1 MLPGPDQVIAC
12 PHCRALERYGTLMS
26 GNTFGAVLWT
36 DGKEIAPMLPR
47 PPAVARCHD
56 CGRPYWLAKAREVG
70 QVSVWGEPDEER
82 NPQWAEAPGVT
93 EPSAAEYHAAI
104 AAGFATTFDEEKEL
118 RILAWWR
125 GNDAARGDPCD
136 AEAISDPVPA
146 AVTRE
151 NLERL
156 ARMLGGPSEGDQI
169 MRAEVLRELG
179 QSDAALHVLAAITA
193 PEVQWTV
200 GQLRALCE
208 ARDPTLRRLET
219 DGEAE

>member
-1 MLPGPDQVIAC
+1 MIAC
-12 PHCRALERYGTLMS
+12 RHCGALERYGTLMS

-36 DGKEIAPMLPR
+36 DGRQLAPMLPR
-47 PPAVARCHD
+47 PPVVGRCHR

-70 QVSVWGEPDEER
+70 QVSFWGEPDEEQK
-82 NPQWAEAPGVT
+82 PEWAEAPEVT

-104 AAGFATTFDEEKEL
+104 AAGFATTFDEEREL
-118 RILAWWR
+118 RILTWWR
-125 GNDAARGDPCD
+125 ENDAARGEPCD
-136 AEAISDPVPA
+136 AEEIGGPVPS

-151 NLERL
+151 NLDRL

-179 QSDAALHVLAAITA
+179 QYDAALHLLAAITA
-193 PEVQWTV
+193 PEIHWVV
-200 GQLRALCE
+200 AQLRALCE
-208 ARDPTLRRLET
+208 ARDPTLRRLDT